1 MTDREL
7 LEAAARAAGMVV
19 VSDYDGATWAH
30 LADEHPEQAA
40 RWNPLD
46 DDGDALRLAVKF
58 GLNIDVH
65 RGSSVDG
72 WPCVEVRGYVHRRLL
87 TVEHAQDNDA
97 SLADATRRAIVR
109 AAVEIGKKVDAPQER
124 AD

>member
-7 LEAAARAAGMVV
+7 LEAAARAVGYQPYDDTEMFTDAAGDVV
-19 VSDYDGATWAH
+19 TFD
-30 LADEHPEQAA
+30 
-40 RWNPLD
+40 PLN
-46 DDGDALRLAVKF
+46 DDGDSLRLAVKL

-109 AAVEIGKKVDAPQER
+109 AAAAIGKKVDAPQER